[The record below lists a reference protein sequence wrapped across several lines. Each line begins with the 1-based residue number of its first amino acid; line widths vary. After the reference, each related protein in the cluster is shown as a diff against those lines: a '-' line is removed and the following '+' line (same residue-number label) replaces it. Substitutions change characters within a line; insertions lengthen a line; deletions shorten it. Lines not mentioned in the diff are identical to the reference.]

1 MDTLL
6 DKGVMHGGTYNGNV
20 QSMAAALAALDELE
34 RDDGAVYR
42 DLEQRGTR
50 LMQGLSALGAK
61 HKLPV
66 LVQGLPAIFQTFFT
80 TGPAPEEL
88 PRLGGMRS
96 RHGAGVPHGAAG
108 AGHPGQPAHGVVPL
122 DRARRRHHRRDPGG
136 GRSRHGGARVSD
148 IRLEGVSKRYGPV
161 AAADEVDLAVA
172 QGEFV
177 TILGPSGSG
186 KTTLLSLIAGL
197 NRPTAGRIFIG
208 GRDVTDAP
216 AQQRNI
222 GLVFQSYAL
231 FPHMTVLE
239 NVLFPLGVRKIGGAV
254 ARSQALDALKLV
266 RLEGLQDRRP
276 SQLSGGQQQRVA
288 LARAIVFKPDILLLD
303 EPLGAL
309 DRKLREELQVELKQ
323 LQRTLGV
330 TTILV
335 THDQEEAL
343 SLSDRIMVLD
353 KGRTQQVAA
362 PAEAYLRPANR
373 FVAEFLGIANFVGLE
388 DGRTGLVR
396 PERVR
401 IGAVGSE
408 GKTARVVE
416 AIYLGQMVRYHLAL
430 ENGAAGAPMVAA
442 VPFVGRAFATGE
454 RVAVSWEA
462 ADIWPV

>member
-1 MDTLL
+1 M
-6 DKGVMHGGTYNGNV
+6 
-20 QSMAAALAALDELE
+20 
-34 RDDGAVYR
+34 
-42 DLEQRGTR
+42 
-50 LMQGLSALGAK
+50 
-61 HKLPV
+61 
-66 LVQGLPAIFQTFFT
+66 
-80 TGPAPEEL
+80 
-88 PRLGGMRS
+88 
-96 RHGAGVPHGAAG
+96 
-108 AGHPGQPAHGVVPL
+108 
-122 DRARRRHHRRDPGG
+122 
-136 GRSRHGGARVSD
+136 SD
-148 IRLEGVSKRYGPV
+148 IRLEGVSKRYGAV
-161 AAADEVDLAVA
+161 AAADDVDLSVA

-239 NVLFPLGVRKIGGAV
+239 NVLFPLGVRKINGAA
-254 ARSQALDALKLV
+254 ARSQALDALRLV
-266 RLEGLQDRRP
+266 RLDGLQDRRP

-330 TTILV
+330 TTLLV

-362 PAEAYLRPANR
+362 PAEAYLKPANR
-373 FVAEFLGIANFVGLE
+373 FVAEFLGIANFVGL
-388 DGRTGLVR
+388 DGRPHRT
-396 PERVR
+396 
-401 IGAVGSE
+401 
-408 GKTARVVE
+408 
-416 AIYLGQMVRYHLAL
+416 
-430 ENGAAGAPMVAA
+430 GAAGAGAHRRRGLGWHRGA
-442 VPFVGRAFATGE
+442 RGRGDLSRPDGALPSGAGE
-454 RVAVSWEA
+454 RRRRRADGRGGAVRGPRLRRRRARCSVVGCGRPMA
-462 ADIWPV
+462 GLRTGGSFR

>member
-1 MDTLL
+1 M
-6 DKGVMHGGTYNGNV
+6 
-20 QSMAAALAALDELE
+20 
-34 RDDGAVYR
+34 
-42 DLEQRGTR
+42 
-50 LMQGLSALGAK
+50 
-61 HKLPV
+61 
-66 LVQGLPAIFQTFFT
+66 
-80 TGPAPEEL
+80 
-88 PRLGGMRS
+88 
-96 RHGAGVPHGAAG
+96 
-108 AGHPGQPAHGVVPL
+108 
-122 DRARRRHHRRDPGG
+122 
-136 GRSRHGGARVSD
+136 
-148 IRLEGVSKRYGPV
+148 
-161 AAADEVDLAVA
+161 A

-239 NVLFPLGVRKIGGAV
+239 NVLFPLGVRKIGGAA

-266 RLEGLQDRRP
+266 RLDGLQDRRP

-330 TTILV
+330 TTLLV

-373 FVAEFLGIANFVGLE
+373 FVAEFLGIANFVGLA

-401 IGAVGSE
+401 VGADGHQWRTSRRAWSRRSISARWCATTWRWRLARRRRWWRRCRSSAGLSPRATRSRCRGIRPISGRWLEWEDNRGGGDERGVHSSGGGGEPAGVRHPVG
-408 GKTARVVE
+408 
-416 AIYLGQMVRYHLAL
+416 
-430 ENGAAGAPMVAA
+430 
-442 VPFVGRAFATGE
+442 GRRGRSRRRSA
-454 RVAVSWEA
+454 
-462 ADIWPV
+462 